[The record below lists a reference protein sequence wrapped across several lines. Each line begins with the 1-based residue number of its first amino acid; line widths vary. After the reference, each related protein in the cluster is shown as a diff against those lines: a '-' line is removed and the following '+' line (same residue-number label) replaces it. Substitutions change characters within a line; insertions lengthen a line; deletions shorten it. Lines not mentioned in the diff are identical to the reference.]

1 MHAMDSPK
9 PVLPVALADERLGA
23 GWRRPRTAIRIVAV
37 LCSLLAAATVLGLF
51 SSFRATEGETKP
63 QRQLVATIDMG
74 IANRVL
80 ATEQGQAQARLDVE
94 AGALKLQVVG
104 LAEPPTKTDIARA
117 ERLKRLYGI
126 VWVHNGDADTLQSQ
140 AYARGYNRVV
150 KAEIERRHGKAF
162 LDRLMREEEAGS
174 AKQDKAVAP

>member
-1 MHAMDSPK
+1 MHPMDSLK
-9 PVLPVALADERLGA
+9 PVLPVALADERLGT
-23 GWRRPRTAIRIVAV
+23 GWRRPRTAIRVVAV
-37 LCSLLAAATVLGLF
+37 LCSLLAAATVLSLF
-51 SSFRATEGETKP
+51 SSFRVTEGDTKP

-94 AGALKLQVVG
+94 AGALKLLVVG
-104 LAEPPTKTDIARA
+104 PAEAPTPADSARA

-126 VWVHNGDADTLQSQ
+126 VWVHNGDADTPQSQ

-162 LDRLMREEEAGS
+162 LDRLLREQETGA
-174 AKQDKAVAP
+174 AKPDKAATP